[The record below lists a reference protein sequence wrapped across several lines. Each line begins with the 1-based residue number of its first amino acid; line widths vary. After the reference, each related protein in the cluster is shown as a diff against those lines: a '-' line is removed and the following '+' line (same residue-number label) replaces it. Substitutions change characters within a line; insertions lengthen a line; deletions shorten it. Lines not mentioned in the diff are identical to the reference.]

1 MKVSFNEL
9 QGLCRKAFSGIGFEE
24 GDAADAADMVAWMQ
38 CHGFPAIDQLS
49 RGLDYLLEEDPEA
62 LPTVV
67 YQDGDLAVLDGHGQ
81 SVLRSISLATELGF
95 AKARARG
102 LSVVK
107 IRRCHNRQLIM
118 GYLSRLAGRGINI
131 TAFWRNSQEPLTEQ
145 VVGFRAGH
153 STPEVRIFAVRDV
166 PEENEPN
173 DGITL
178 VMANHVELL
187 PSLGADHDLDL
198 LAHHSESGLMACR
211 KQALLEGIEVDD
223 VIWSHL
229 KTLAHRILVESS
241 DASRS
246 GAGAGV
252 NDND

>member
-9 QGLCRKAFSGIGFEE
+9 QGLCRKAFSGIGFED
-24 GDAADAADMVAWMQ
+24 GDATDAADMVAWMQ
-38 CHGFPAIDQLS
+38 CHGFNAIDQLN
-49 RGLDYLLEEDPEA
+49 RGLDFLLEEDPET
-62 LPTVV
+62 LPRVL
-67 YQDGDLAVLDGHGQ
+67 YQDGDLAVIDGNGQ
-81 SVLRSISLATELGF
+81 SVLRSITLATELGF

-102 LSVVK
+102 LAVVK

-131 TAFWRNSQEPLTEQ
+131 TAFWRNAQQPLTEQ

-153 STPEVRIFAVRDV
+153 STPEVRVYSVRDV

-173 DGITL
+173 DGITV

-198 LAHHSESGLMACR
+198 LAHHS
-211 KQALLEGIEVDD
+211 QTALLAFRERALHEGVEVDD
-223 VIWSHL
+223 LPWNRL
-229 KTLAHRILVESS
+229 KQLAHRILVESS
-241 DASRS
+241 EASRS
-246 GAGAGV
+246 GAGGSR

>member
-38 CHGFPAIDQLS
+38 CHGFHAIDQLS

-62 LPTVV
+62 LPEVV

-153 STPEVRIFAVRDV
+153 TTPEVRIFAVRDV

-198 LAHHSESGLMACR
+198 LAHHSESDLMACR
-211 KQALLEGIEVDD
+211 EKALLEGIEVDD
-223 VIWSHL
+223 VIWSRL
-229 KTLAHRILVESS
+229 KILAHRILVVSS